1 VDVKNHEFT
10 FIASLADHDIA
21 EIADVLFEA
30 GCDDATP
37 AIMKGILAIN
47 FDREA
52 ESYLRAVVSAIVD
65 LSKTGLKINR
75 FEPDFLVSASEIAG
89 RAGTSRQSISNYA
102 NQLRGEGF
110 PAPVVRIT
118 SDSPLW
124 DWVDV
129 SRWLHKKDMVPLET
143 VLDARVGRSMNKFLR
158 REHKTNGEKAFV
170 TVLHKAMKSAA

>member
-1 VDVKNHEFT
+1 MKNHEFT
-10 FIASLADHDIA
+10 FISSSTNRELS

-52 ESYLRAVVSAIVD
+52 ESYLKAVVSAIVD

-75 FEPDFLVSASEIAG
+75 FEPDFLVSASEISV

-102 NQLRGEGF
+102 NQLRGQGF

-129 SRWLHKKDMVPLET
+129 SRWLRKKDLVPLET
-143 VLDARVGRSMNKFLR
+143 VLDARVGRSVNKFLR
-158 REHKTNGEKAFV
+158 REHTTNGEKTFV
-170 TVLHKAMKSAA
+170 TVLNRAMKSAA